1 MRPRVNT
8 HLLYLLVNQTPRL
21 GRILGGIIAA
31 CMFPL
36 VIAGCQA
43 PPQETSYRPC
53 AKLVSESAW
62 RTPHILNN
70 SAPVTFDALVNQ
82 LMAGRVIL
90 LGEHHDRY
98 DHHLS
103 QLELICRL
111 HARHPRLAI
120 GVEFVQQP
128 FQTSLDDFVQQRIDE
143 STFLRRSEYFARW
156 GFDYRLYAPILRFA
170 RDNTIPVIALNVP
183 GEVTAKI
190 ARQGM
195 AALSDEER
203 QWIPANGLNADDNYR
218 ERLRAVFDA
227 HADASSSEFENFLKA
242 QILWDEV
249 MAKQASG
256 YLADHD
262 GVRLVIIA
270 GNGHVA
276 YQNAI
281 AGRIG
286 INADS
291 VIIVSQ
297 DQSDETQAHYEL
309 RSTELALPAA
319 GRLGVLLDT
328 TEEGVRIE
336 SFTED
341 SAARSAGIN
350 TGDFI
355 VRLDDEPVSSYADVK
370 LVLWP
375 KTAGEQ
381 VTVGVSREDQHLSY
395 EVTLR

>member
-1 MRPRVNT
+1 M
-8 HLLYLLVNQTPRL
+8 
-21 GRILGGIIAA
+21 
-31 CMFPL
+31 
-36 VIAGCQA
+36 
-43 PPQETSYRPC
+43 
-53 AKLVSESAW
+53 
-62 RTPHILNN
+62 
-70 SAPVTFDALVNQ
+70 
-82 LMAGRVIL
+82 
-90 LGEHHDRY
+90 
-98 DHHLS
+98 
-103 QLELICRL
+103 
-111 HARHPRLAI
+111 
-120 GVEFVQQP
+120 QQP

-227 HADASSSEFENFLKA
+227 HAGASSSEFENFLKA

-291 VIIVSQ
+291 VIIVSH